1 MGNEARKLLEAAL
14 ALPKSERADLAEKLI
29 ASVDAEGP
37 TPSDGTEADREVE
50 QAWADEIVR
59 RVERIERGEATGSPF
74 EEVKAR
80 MLARFG
86 SR

>member
-29 ASVDAEGP
+29 ASVDAEGSASP
-37 TPSDGTEADREVE
+37 GGNEPDRDVE

-74 EEVKAR
+74 EDVKAR

-86 SR
+86 PR

>member
-37 TPSDGTEADREVE
+37 ASSLGDEPHRDVE
-50 QAWADEIVR
+50 HAWADEIVR
-59 RVERIERGEATGSPF
+59 RVERIERGEATGSPL

-86 SR
+86 SG

>member
-37 TPSDGTEADREVE
+37 ATPDGGEADHEVE

-74 EEVKAR
+74 EDVKAR

>member
-37 TPSDGTEADREVE
+37 TSQDGTEADRGVE

-59 RVERIERGEATGSPF
+59 RVERIERGEAKGSPF

-86 SR
+86 PR

>member
-14 ALPKSERADLAEKLI
+14 ALPKNERADIAEKLI
-29 ASVDAEGP
+29 ASVDAESSA
-37 TPSDGTEADREVE
+37 PSEATDGDGEVE

-59 RVERIERGEATGSPF
+59 RVERIERGEAKGSPF

-80 MLARFG
+80 MLTRFG

>member
-14 ALPKSERADLAEKLI
+14 ALPKNERADIAEKLI
-29 ASVDAEGP
+29 ASVDAESSA
-37 TPSDGTEADREVE
+37 PSEATDADVE

-59 RVERIERGEATGSPF
+59 RVERIERGEAKGSPF